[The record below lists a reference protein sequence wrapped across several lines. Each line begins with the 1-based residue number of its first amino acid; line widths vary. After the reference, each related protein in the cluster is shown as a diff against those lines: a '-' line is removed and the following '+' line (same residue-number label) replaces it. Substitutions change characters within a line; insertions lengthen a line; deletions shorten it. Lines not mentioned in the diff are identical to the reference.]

1 VSVTF
6 FQDDTHNERTVGAF
20 QLALADRVPSTRYS
34 DLTTTLT
41 VTATV
46 PLNATVTVIQCVS
59 EARRR
64 ELELMVNDVTL
75 YYKNKNIKN
84 VTICRE

>member
-20 QLALADRVPSTRYS
+20 QLALADRVPNGTRYS

-59 EARRR
+59 EAGRSWS
-64 ELELMVNDVTL
+64 LWLMTSQVS
-75 YYKNKNIKN
+75 
-84 VTICRE
+84 